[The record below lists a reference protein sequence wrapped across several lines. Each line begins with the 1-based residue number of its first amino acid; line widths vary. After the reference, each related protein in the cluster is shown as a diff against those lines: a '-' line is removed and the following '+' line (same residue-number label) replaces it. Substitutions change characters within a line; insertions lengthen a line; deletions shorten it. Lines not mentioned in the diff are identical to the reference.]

1 MPHVLLLPEVTDQL
15 MAKSSTSNSIPPRS
29 RGPTTGPDLGA
40 PVNTTITD
48 HIIIPSGKSTP
59 TRVTTYH
66 HYFTYR
72 GTHPAY
78 SSPDIT
84 QP

>member
-1 MPHVLLLPEVTDQL
+1 MDQL
-15 MAKSSTSNSIPPRS
+15 MAKSSTSNYIPHRS
-29 RGPTTGPDLGA
+29 RGATTGPDLGPDLGA

-48 HIIIPSGKSTP
+48 HITITSGKSTP

-78 SSPDIT
+78 SSSDIT